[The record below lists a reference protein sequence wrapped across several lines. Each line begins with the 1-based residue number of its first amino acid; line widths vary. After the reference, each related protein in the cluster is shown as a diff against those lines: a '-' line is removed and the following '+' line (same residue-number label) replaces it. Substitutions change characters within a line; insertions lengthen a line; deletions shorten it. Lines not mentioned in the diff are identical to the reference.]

1 MSSDKLAGGTERDR
15 DGGLTS
21 EDIETL
27 EKLLEANKKFRRD
40 AVKRVHYDS
49 K

>member
-1 MSSDKLAGGTERDR
+1 LSNSSHRTDRDR

-40 AVKRVHYDS
+40 AVKRVHYDD
-49 K
+49 

>member
-1 MSSDKLAGGTERDR
+1 MSDRLAGGTERDR

-40 AVKRVHYDS
+40 AVKRVHYDD
-49 K
+49 